1 MKNNLIDELK
11 EIICNTVRTGIQA
24 EGMPDD
30 FRLIGNILDSMAVTN
45 LILAIEEHFGFNF
58 DDEELSAEAF
68 ETVASLAALVQQKRD
83 TSHA

>member
-1 MKNNLIDELK
+1 
-11 EIICNTVRTGIQA
+11 
-24 EGMPDD
+24 
-30 FRLIGNILDSMAVTN
+30 MAVTN